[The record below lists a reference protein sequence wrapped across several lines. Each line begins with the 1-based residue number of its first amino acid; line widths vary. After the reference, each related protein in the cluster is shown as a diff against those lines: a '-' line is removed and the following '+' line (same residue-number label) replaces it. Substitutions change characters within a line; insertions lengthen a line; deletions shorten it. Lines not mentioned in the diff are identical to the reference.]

1 METAPVL
8 GSKETELLQRIN
20 NTECEG
26 VGNIIGLQC
35 INIFCEGSLRAV
47 VEERADV

>member
-8 GSKETELLQRIN
+8 ESKETELSPGID

-26 VGNIIGLQC
+26 VGNIMGHQR
-35 INIFCEGSLRAV
+35 INIFGISLARVAS
-47 VEERADV
+47 AL